1 MTDIRV
7 LVVDDSAVVRR
18 VVGDIIKDAPG
29 LTLVGTAVN
38 GVDGLK
44 QVNELRPDVM
54 TLDLEMPLMNGLD
67 VLSALQEQ
75 KNSPPV
81 VVVSSLTRKGS
92 AATLEAL
99 SRGAADYV
107 CKPTSSGDP
116 RTPKTDL
123 RTELVER
130 LLVLGAKGQE
140 KKQGRQNHRDRART
154 ERPAT
159 ARPTAPAP
167 TTARERVAERRR
179 LREAEASSRS
189 KGKPVLSRN
198 KKGGREPLTAVERLA
213 ERSRGSMLLP
223 KAVVI
228 GSSTGG
234 PAALEKVFSAI
245 KAPLSVPVFIV
256 QHIPA
261 EFSTMLA
268 KRLDSVSG
276 MHVVEAESGQIA
288 EAGTVYL
295 APGGRHL
302 VLKKVSERVTVKLTD
317 DPQVNSCRPA
327 VDVLFDSAA
336 EVFGARQLAVI
347 LTGMGQDGLNGC
359 KKLAQIGV
367 PILAQ
372 DEATSVVWGMP
383 KFVVEEGLADEVL
396 PLGQVA
402 QRITARVTGRGVN
415 TGLMRAA
422 NR

>member
-18 VVGDIIKDAPG
+18 VVGDIVKDTPG

-38 GVDGLK
+38 GIEGLK
-44 QVNELRPDVM
+44 GVKELRPDVM

-67 VLSALQEQ
+67 VLSVLRKE
-75 KNSPPV
+75 KSSLPV
-81 VVVSSLTRKGS
+81 IIVSSLTQKGS

-99 SRGAADYV
+99 ARGAADYV

-123 RTELVER
+123 RKELVER
-130 LLVLGAKGQE
+130 LLVLGARGQ
-140 KKQGRQNHRDRART
+140 QRVTRT
-154 ERPAT
+154 P
-159 ARPTAPAP
+159 RPTSVPP
-167 TTARERVAERRR
+167 SARERAAQRRR
-179 LREAEASSRS
+179 DRDVSSLTRGSPRPISASESRS
-189 KGKPVLSRN
+189 GVSENLS
-198 KKGGREPLTAVERLA
+198 AVQRLA
-213 ERSRGSMLLP
+213 ERSRTSMLLP

-234 PAALEKVFSAI
+234 PAALETVFAGITS
-245 KAPLSVPVFIV
+245 PLTVPMFVV

-268 KRLDSVSG
+268 KRLDSVSA
-276 MHVVEAESGQIA
+276 MTVVEAETGQIA

-302 VLKKVSERVTVKLTD
+302 VVKKVAERITIKLND
-317 DPQVNSCRPA
+317 SPPVNSCRPA
-327 VDVLFDSAA
+327 VDVLFKSAA
-336 EVFGARQLAVI
+336 GVFGSRQLAVI
-347 LTGMGQDGLNGC
+347 LTGMGHDGLNGC
-359 KKLAQIGV
+359 KKLAEIGV

-383 KFVVEEGLADEVL
+383 KFVVEQGLADEVL
-396 PLGQVA
+396 PLEDVA

-415 TGLMRAA
+415 IGLVRSVS
-422 NR
+422 R